1 MPTRFMMTLVTI
13 AVLLASGQ
21 ALAQISD
28 FQAGQVLTADE
39 LNSLVEQVNT
49 NTEQVN
55 TNTEQVNTNT
65 DTLSEDGPAS
75 YAVDCASG
83 TIAEAM
89 SKAQPGDTIM
99 ITGTCGET
107 VEVNKDGI
115 TLDGNESAVI
125 DGMDTDGSVISVVG
139 HQNVAIKGLTIQGGN
154 VGIRVA
160 NNAYA
165 YLEEVVV
172 KNNEDGVV
180 VLTNSAVFVN
190 DCTIEENQQD
200 GIRVKDNSTV
210 RLDEITSRNNGGDGI
225 AAYNNSL
232 IVADM
237 DADTISIMGNS
248 RGIYAVN
255 GVGVHL
261 WNAFITGNMNDD
273 VVAEF
278 GSRVTFTGGAIG
290 TQTCDDSALIEGLQC
305 PVP

>member
-39 LNSLVEQVNT
+39 LNSLV
-49 NTEQVN
+49 EQVN

-172 KNNEDGVV
+172 KDNEDGIV

-255 GVGVHL
+255 GVSVHL
-261 WNAFITGNMNDD
+261 SNAFVTGNMNNDD
-273 VVAEF
+273 VIVEF
-278 GSRVTFTGGAIG
+278 GSRVTFEGGSIG
-290 TQTCDDSALIEGLQC
+290 APPDCDSNSLC
-305 PVP
+305 P